1 MKGMV
6 IKMPNKFTPKAQYA
20 LNMAL
25 TFASDMGHSYIGSEH
40 ILLGLLATHECAA
53 SKILTARGI
62 DKEKVKNTVAEIAGL
77 GSPGL
82 ITPSDMSP
90 RTKK

>member
-40 ILLGLLATHECAA
+40 ILLGLLATHE
-53 SKILTARGI
+53 
-62 DKEKVKNTVAEIAGL
+62 
-77 GSPGL
+77 
-82 ITPSDMSP
+82 
-90 RTKK
+90 